1 MQNHSATTSLDH
13 DYSGRVLGGYRLISR
28 LGSGG
33 MADVYVA
40 EQASLHR
47 RVAVKVLRPT
57 TLAHP
62 EAVDRFTQEARA
74 AAALV
79 HGNIV
84 QIHEVGFIDGVHFLV
99 EEFVAGPSLRAW
111 LKERGPLSP
120 AAVLSVL
127 VQVSAALDQAAAGG
141 VVHRDIKPENLLVT
155 PRGEVKVADFGLAR
169 VLHENLELTQTG
181 MALGTPL
188 YMSPEQTRGEAV
200 DIRSD
205 LYSLGATAYHL
216 AAGQPPFR
224 GTTGVA
230 VALAH
235 AKEPVP
241 PLATVQPAFAGPVGE
256 FIERLLAKEPANR
269 FESPAALLA
278 AIDGLPPGLTSS
290 SRTAALPLAWNPEHE
305 FGRSFSYDRLAV
317 VPRAGGRGGPTAVR
331 PAAAVDAAT
340 ARLKVAFDR
349 EEIDRLVSRRVWAVT
364 AALAAFGLG
373 AGYLLGRLRVFQSR
387 RGGSSRTGSRP
398 QSGPAS

>member
-13 DYSGRVLGGYRLISR
+13 DYSGRVLGGYRLLRR

-33 MADVYVA
+33 MADVYLA

-57 TLAHP
+57 TLVQA

-84 QIHEVGFIDGVHFLV
+84 QIHEVGCIEGVHFLV

-111 LKERGPLSP
+111 LKERGPLTP

-127 VQVSAALDQAAAGG
+127 VQVAAALDRAVAGG

-181 MALGTPL
+181 MAL
-188 YMSPEQTRGEAV
+188 AK
-200 DIRSD
+200 RSIF
-205 LYSLGATAYHL
+205 GATSTHSGRLPITSPQASRPS
-216 AAGQPPFR
+216 AAPP
-224 GTTGVA
+224 A
-230 VALAH
+230 W
-235 AKEPVP
+235 
-241 PLATVQPAFAGPVGE
+241 
-256 FIERLLAKEPANR
+256 RLPWPMRRNR
-269 FESPAALLA
+269 CHRWRRCSRR
-278 AIDGLPPGLTSS
+278 LPE
-290 SRTAALPLAWNPEHE
+290 W
-305 FGRSFSYDRLAV
+305 
-317 VPRAGGRGGPTAVR
+317 
-331 PAAAVDAAT
+331 
-340 ARLKVAFDR
+340 
-349 EEIDRLVSRRVWAVT
+349 LVS
-364 AALAAFGLG
+364 
-373 AGYLLGRLRVFQSR
+373 
-387 RGGSSRTGSRP
+387 
-398 QSGPAS
+398 